1 MSSLSA
7 ESTVSTEIVRATPR
21 KGSGVTAGRCWR
33 FAGAVA
39 GGAFI
44 PLCSS
49 SSRGAMALKGFPG
62 TMGGGDGDDDS
73 TRRVPVVGAGLD
85 WCRYDC

>member
-1 MSSLSA
+1 M
-7 ESTVSTEIVRATPR
+7 
-21 KGSGVTAGRCWR
+21 TAGQCWR

-39 GGAFI
+39 GAAFI
-44 PLCSS
+44 PVCSS
-49 SSRGAMALKGFPG
+49 SSRGCAMALKGFPG
-62 TMGGGDGDDDS
+62 TMGDVVVVDVDDDDS